1 MKKPIFT
8 GAGVAIVTPMYEDGS
23 INFDELGR
31 MLEDQIARGTDAI
44 VICGTTGECSTLTDE
59 EQLAAIKY
67 TVEKV
72 DHRVPVIAGAGS
84 NDTDHGCALAQKSA
98 ECGADALLL
107 VTPYYNKTSQAGLIA
122 HFIAMA
128 EAGGIPVILYN
139 VPSRTGL
146 NITPESAKILS
157 EHPLINGI
165 KEASGNIS
173 QVAKIAAL
181 CGDELNIYSG
191 NDDQIV
197 PLLSLGGK
205 GVISV
210 VSNVAPEL
218 VHNCCKAWFDGD
230 NAKACALQLEM
241 LPLVDAMFC
250 EVNPIPVKYAMNV
263 LGWNAGECRLP
274 LVEPSDDHKELIEQ
288 ALQAAGCVQH

>member
-1 MKKPIFT
+1 MKNPVFT
-8 GAGVAIVTPMYEDGS
+8 GAGVAIITPMYEDGS

-31 MLEDQIARGTDAI
+31 ILEDQLARGTDAI
-44 VICGTTGECSTLTDE
+44 VICGTTGECSPMTDE
-59 EQLAAIKY
+59 EQLATIKF
-67 TVEKV
+67 TVDTV
-72 DHRVPVIAGAGS
+72 AHRIPVIAGAGS
-84 NDTDHGCALAQKSA
+84 NDTDHGCALAAKSA
-98 ECGADALLL
+98 ACGADALLM
-107 VTPYYNKTSQAGLIA
+107 VTPYYNKTSQAGLVA
-122 HFIAMA
+122 HFTAMA

-146 NITPESAKILS
+146 NIAPETAMELS
-157 EHPLINGI
+157 RHPLINGI

-191 NDDQIV
+191 NDDQVV

-218 VHNCCKAWFDGD
+218 VHDCCQAFFEGD
-230 NAKACALQLEM
+230 TARACQLQLAM
-241 LPLVDAMFC
+241 LPLSEALFC

-263 LGWNAGECRLP
+263 LGWNAGGCRLP
-274 LVEPSDDHKELIEQ
+274 LVDPSEAHQKLIEETLNV
-288 ALQAAGCVQH
+288 AGLLQK